1 MSKLNRRD
9 FLKMGATAGA
19 GAMLASCGPK
29 AASCDPASLPDLS
42 TGETIPMEDLITAA
56 KCDGAVNIIAIPH
69 DWANYGVAIEAFK
82 AKYGLVMNENNP
94 DAGSADELEA
104 IRANKGNKG
113 PEVPDTVDVG
123 IGYGPKS
130 VEEGLCSKYFLSTW
144 DTIPLKDPDGYW
156 FAEYYGILTFETI
169 EGAATPPADWED
181 LLKPEYKGKVAMA
194 GDVLKSNESVMT
206 VMAAGISRAGGID
219 ATVESAT
226 AAAQKG
232 LEFWKEVV
240 DSGNFIPVIA
250 DIGKITAGETP
261 VTVQWDYLSLGN
273 RDKLAGNPNLI
284 ITVPSSANVG
294 GPYIG
299 FVSAYAPHPYA
310 GRLWYEYLMSD
321 EGQLT
326 WLSGYAYPIRYNDMA
341 ARGVIPADLAAKLP
355 PADLVAKAVFLTLD
369 QQAAIKA
376 YITENWRKVVYGE

>member
-1 MSKLNRRD
+1 
-9 FLKMGATAGA
+9 
-19 GAMLASCGPK
+19 
-29 AASCDPASLPDLS
+29 
-42 TGETIPMEDLITAA
+42 MEDLITAA

-82 AKYGLVMNENNP
+82 AKYGLTMNENNP

-123 IGYGPKS
+123 IGYGPSSK
-130 VEEGLCSKYFLSTW
+130 EEGLCSKYFLSTW

-181 LLKPEYKGKVAMA
+181 LLKPEYKGKVALA

>member
-1 MSKLNRRD
+1 MSGKLNRRD
-9 FLKMGATAGA
+9 FLKVSAAAGA
-19 GAMLASCGPK
+19 GAVLASCAPK
-29 AASCDPASLPDLS
+29 TGTTGGLPDLT
-42 TGETIPMEDLITAA
+42 TGEAIPLDQLIAAA
-56 KCDGAVNIIAIPH
+56 KTEGEVNIIAIPH
-69 DWANYGVAIEAFK
+69 DWANYGKAIEGFT
-82 AKYGLVMNENNP
+82 AKYGIKFNENNP

-123 IGYGPKS
+123 IGYGPTSK
-130 VEEGLCSKYFLSTW
+130 EEGLCAKYKLSTW
-144 DTIPLKDPDGYW
+144 DSIPIKDPDGYW

-169 EGAATPPADWED
+169 EGAVTPPNDWED

-219 ATVESAT
+219 QTVESAT

-232 LEFWKEVV
+232 LEFWKEMVT
-240 DSGNFIPVIA
+240 SGNFIPVIA
-250 DIGKITAGETP
+250 GVGTISSGETP
-261 VTVQWDYLSLGN
+261 VTMQWDYLSLGN
-273 RDKLAGNPNLI
+273 RDSLAGNPNLI
-284 ITVPSSANVG
+284 ITVPPSGNVA

-310 GRLWYEYLMSD
+310 ARLWYEYLMSD
-321 EGQLT
+321 EGQLI

-341 ARGVIPADLAAKLP
+341 KRGVIPADLAAKLP
-355 PADLVAKAVFLTLD
+355 PADLVAKATFLTLD
-369 QQAAIKA
+369 QQAAIKK